1 MAGNFGMGLG
11 SFLSGAVDGAN
22 AYASIQN
29 ARSRQ
34 KLNDIKVKEA
44 ENDFTQKQAN
54 QDIQAEVDRIG
65 KIGLEAAQVEHGD
78 DMKKV
83 LNHYYTNT
91 IPQQQQRLM
100 QSGKVDAAETLG
112 KFMETKQAKQLT
124 ETSALAIKQATM
136 GDYTNLG
143 PTIEGLL
150 NTSASVT
157 GGGAYKL
164 KGMTELTDD
173 KGQKTGG
180 VSFAVTDSN
189 GKEQSISFGSS
200 GELIGFIRNNA
211 MPDKIVEYAYDQE
224 EQAKKV
230 RAETA
235 KNQQSWNQKIAE
247 KGLDF
252 KYDLAKAEN
261 NSQLNI
267 SEQRVKS
274 GLTMQEQA
282 NKAQLENA
290 YGTGDSGGSKK
301 VAEAEATIAFLKKNG
316 VPDDYIQQNISAIVG
331 LENKTRPMSSR
342 IDDYVKMRSGADMR
356 FAQLEPT
363 EQIKQAREY
372 IGAVDSQNTNS
383 GTGASVANPFDSS
396 GAAKTAGKGLTPFFD
411 AQTNSI
417 VYR

>member
-1 MAGNFGMGLG
+1 MAGNFGIGLG
-11 SFLSGAVDGAN
+11 SFLSGAVEGAN
-22 AYASIQN
+22 AYSTIQTN
-29 ARSRQ
+29 RSRQ

-44 ENDFTQKQAN
+44 ESDFAQKRAN

-65 KIGLEAAQVEHGD
+65 KIGLEAATVEHGD
-78 DMKKV
+78 DVKKV

-91 IPQQQQRLM
+91 IPQQQQRLI

-150 NTSASVT
+150 NTSSAVT

-267 SEQRVKS
+267 AEQRVKS

-372 IGAVDSQNTNS
+372 IGAVDSQNT
-383 GTGASVANPFDSS
+383 GAGEGASVPNPFGG
-396 GAAKTAGKGLTPFFD
+396 GAAQTAGKGLTPFFD
-411 AQTNSI
+411 SKTNSI
-417 VYR
+417 VYK

>member
-1 MAGNFGMGLG
+1 MAGNFGIGLG
-11 SFLSGAVDGAN
+11 SFLTGAAQGAQ
-22 AYASIQN
+22 AFAGIQDLQ
-29 ARSRQ
+29 SRK
-34 KLNDIKVKEA
+34 KLRDIQVKES
-44 ENDFTQKQAN
+44 ENDLAQKQAN
-54 QDIQAEVDRIG
+54 QDVQAEVDRIG

-124 ETSALAIKQATM
+124 EMSALAIKQAGM
-136 GDYTNLG
+136 GDYTGLG

-150 NTSASVT
+150 NTSSQVT
-157 GGGAYKL
+157 GGANGYKY
-164 KGMTELTDD
+164 KGLTELTDD

-180 VSFAVTDSN
+180 VSLAVTDSN
-189 GKEQSISFGSS
+189 GKEQAIKFNNS
-200 GELIGFIRNNA
+200 GELIGFIRNQS

-230 RAETA
+230 RAENA
-235 KNQQSWNQKIAE
+235 KTQQSWNQKIAE

-261 NSQLNI
+261 NSQLKI
-267 SEQRVKS
+267 SEQRNQS

-290 YGTGDSGGSKK
+290 YGTGTGGSKK

-356 FAQLEPT
+356 FAQLEPA

-372 IGAVDSQNTNS
+372 IGAVDSQNT
-383 GTGASVANPFDSS
+383 GASAGAGVENPFE
-396 GAAKTAGKGLTPFFD
+396 GG
-411 AQTNSI
+411 
-417 VYR
+417 